1 MDQFCLFV
9 EELILAVI
17 LDVELFTEMVVPAA
31 VASKYALDYDAA
43 LLDFLEAPL
52 DLEHAPV
59 FLNAKGCPLFLA
71 SMLFSFT
78 KDNNYIDEIW

>member
-1 MDQFCLFV
+1 M

-17 LDVELFTEMVVPAA
+17 LDVELFTKMIVPAA

-43 LLDFLEAPL
+43 LLNFLEAPL

-59 FLNAKGCPLFLA
+59 FLNAKSCPLLLS

-78 KDNNYIDEIW
+78 KDNNYIEI